1 MKNEAFFKMKNRIK
15 SIRKGIEEKIEIEFA
30 ILFLF
35 LHICFMFLFFA
46 AGVKVMFWINVG
58 SVLCYLLEIFLARKK
73 KFVLFYNILTFEIL
87 VHIIASEMTVGLSCC
102 FSLYCYCVLT
112 YLYFQIFVKKLSK
125 ISIKNTVFW
134 IVIYSILPIGI
145 VLWNQLVG
153 PIYTNHNKQF
163 IFAIINVCMVII
175 FINFFL
181 GIAGEVIKKFEYAL
195 LEQNKLFEK
204 LSYVDVLTGL
214 WNRRK
219 LYEDFNTCTDNKDAF
234 SIILGDIDDFK
245 KVNDTY
251 GHECG
256 DMVLVETSKLI
267 KDEIG
272 EAGYVYRWGGE
283 EILMFLP
290 QCTKQE
296 AQLKANQILEKL
308 KANEMTYEEKKVS
321 VTMTMGVAE
330 GHGKNVLDLIIRKA
344 DDHLYVGKANG
355 KAQVC
360 S

>member
-1 MKNEAFFKMKNRIK
+1 M
-15 SIRKGIEEKIEIEFA
+15 
-30 ILFLF
+30 
-35 LHICFMFLFFA
+35 
-46 AGVKVMFWINVG
+46 INVG
-58 SVLCYLLEIFLARKK
+58 V
-73 KFVLFYNILTFEIL
+73 
-87 VHIIASEMTVGLSCC
+87 
-102 FSLYCYCVLT
+102 
-112 YLYFQIFVKKLSK
+112 
-125 ISIKNTVFW
+125 
-134 IVIYSILPIGI
+134 
-145 VLWNQLVG
+145 
-153 PIYTNHNKQF
+153 
-163 IFAIINVCMVII
+163 VII

-181 GIAGEVIKKFEYAL
+181 IIAGEVIKKFEYAL
-195 LEQNKLFEK
+195 VEQSKLFEK

-219 LYEDFNTCTDNKDAF
+219 LYEDFKECSDNKNAY

-308 KANEMTYEEKKVS
+308 KANDMTYDEKKVS

-330 GHGKNVLDLIIRKA
+330 GHGKHVLDLIIRKA